1 MKPIMLLEFDDLT
14 EALDHTELKL
24 HASQV
29 HGLISGLLCGN
40 FDHKSAWD
48 ELLLGEKLSGDT
60 KQSLQAMF
68 DGTAEQLSD
77 FLFEFKM
84 VLPSDDEDLSVRAE
98 ALGVWCQGYLTG
110 LQTGGVPIVDREP
123 GELTEAINDLVE
135 IAKMNYE
142 QVVASE
148 EDEEAYTEL
157 VEYVRMAVIYVY
169 QELHE
174 GEMPHEESGCC
185 SHHH

>member
-1 MKPIMLLEFDDLT
+1 MKPIMLPDFGGLT
-14 EALDHTELKL
+14 ETLDHTELKL

-40 FDHKSAWD
+40 FDQKSAWD
-48 ELLLGEKLSGDT
+48 ELLLGEKLSGET
-60 KQSLQAMF
+60 RQSLQILF
-68 DGTAEQLSD
+68 DATAEKLSD

-84 VLPSDDEDLSVRAE
+84 VLPSDDEELSVRAE

-110 LQTGGVPIVDREP
+110 LQTGGVPIVDRDP
-123 GELTEAINDLVE
+123 GELTEAVNDLVE

-148 EDEEAYTEL
+148 EDEEAYTDL
-157 VEYVRMAVIYVY
+157 VEYVRMAVIYIY
-169 QELHE
+169 QELRE
-174 GEMPHEESGCC
+174 DETPHEKSGCC
-185 SHHH
+185 HHH